1 MNIEGRC
8 YSGQPLQL
16 HKFPMLTA
24 RATGQSARFYGHDVC
39 HDGKAHQVPQELLPS
54 VPHIRITSLLREVA
68 NRHLCNSAC
77 PIIENRTAFC
87 QSRPY

>member
-68 NRHLCNSAC
+68 GRLYV
-77 PIIENRTAFC
+77 TA
-87 QSRPY
+87 PVPL